1 LIQRGDLIGF
11 FQACVSGYIRSIR
24 RTAELAAV
32 FEHSSSSATLA
43 KKMAA
48 EAHRR
53 LTASSNFTGSNS
65 REKITI
71 KGFGLGL
78 NTKGSDTLVARTLDE
93 YITPR

>member
-1 LIQRGDLIGF
+1 MIQRGDLIGF

-43 KKMAA
+43 KEMAA
-48 EAHRR
+48 E
-53 LTASSNFTGSNS
+53 LTGASASSNSTGSDS
-65 REKITI
+65 KKKITI

>member
-1 LIQRGDLIGF
+1 L
-11 FQACVSGYIRSIR
+11 
-24 RTAELAAV
+24 AELAAV

-48 EAHRR
+48 ERTQAPHSELQLYR
-53 LTASSNFTGSNS
+53 LQL
-65 REKITI
+65 EKKITI